1 MTSVTQKTAAAVY
14 SFPVDPLLVIG
25 YAGALAVGLTLGL
38 LGGGGSIL
46 TIPLLVYVFRLPPVD
61 ATGYSMFIVGV
72 AALAGAGGY
81 FRRGWLNLRV
91 ALLFVAPSVLAVYL
105 TRHYVMPALP
115 ESWMVSLPAGPR
127 PALLVP
133 LLAATGLA
141 FWLMRRDPRR
151 ADAAHRAL
159 LLAVP
164 AAVAV
169 YVTRRYVIPLF
180 PSEGF
185 GAGPFSLSRD
195 LAIMLLLAAVMLITG
210 VAMLRGRDEHDVP
223 APSADGRAERLPAAR
238 LGAQGVVVGVLTGVL
253 GAGGGFLITPALV
266 LLAKLPIRT
275 AVGTSLLIIGVNSL
289 TGFAGDLH
297 RAAPAWPMLLALTGL
312 ALAGVAGGAAL
323 SARVPAAL
331 LRRGLGALLAVMAAV
346 IVVAE
351 TLQGRG

>member
-1 MTSVTQKTAAAVY
+1 MDPA
-14 SFPVDPLLVIG
+14 SFIG

-72 AALAGAGGY
+72 AALAGAFGY
-81 FRRGWLNLRV
+81 FRRGWLNVRV

-105 TRHYVMPALP
+105 TRHYVMPTLP
-115 ESWMVSLPAGPR
+115 ESWAVVLPTGPR
-127 PALLVP
+127 LALLVP
-133 LLAATGLA
+133 LVAVTGLA
-141 FWLMRRDPRR
+141 FWLVRREHWRL
-151 ADAAHRAL
+151 AAVHRAL

-169 YVTRRYVIPLF
+169 YVTRRYLIPLF
-180 PSEGF
+180 PVDGV
-185 GAGPFSLSRD
+185 GAGPLSVSRD
-195 LAIMLLLAAVMLITG
+195 LAIMLLLAAVMLATG
-210 VAMLRGRDEHDVP
+210 IAMLRGRDEHDIP

-238 LGAQGVVVGVLTGVL
+238 LGLQGIIVGVLTGVL

-275 AVGTSLLIIGVNSL
+275 AVGTSLLIISVNSL
-289 TGFAGDLH
+289 TGFVGDLH
-297 RAAPAWPMLLALTGL
+297 RATPAWPMLLALTGL

-323 SARVPAAL
+323 SARVPAQQ
-331 LRRGLGALLAVMAAV
+331 LRRGLGGLLTIMALV
-346 IVVAE
+346 IVAAE
-351 TLQGRG
+351 TLTGRG